1 MEGWVYVMENRAM
14 PGLVK
19 LGQSTHIPE
28 WRARQLSGTSVP
40 HSFTVAYRAL
50 VEDYRHI
57 ETAIKFALRP
67 YREGKEFFR
76 CAPMQA
82 VEAIR
87 GVAGAAI
94 AYERFSGAE
103 AQTRTRPEEVPAS
116 RGCAVER
123 N

>member
-14 PGLVK
+14 PGLIK

-50 VEDYRHI
+50 VEDYRHL
-57 ETAIKFALRP
+57 ETAIKFVLRP

-76 CAPMQA
+76 CEPMQA
-82 VEAIR
+82 VEVIR
-87 GVAGAAI
+87 RVAGAAI
-94 AYERFSGAE
+94 AYERFSGADGQKSTH
-103 AQTRTRPEEVPAS
+103 AKQRAAW
-116 RGCAVER
+116 GNLAVEC